1 MNDSGL
7 QPWIKTYYPARAAGR
22 VETNPD
28 VETSMVAAKHCYTNQ
43 YLWKFQLANIK
54 RKLLDK
60 LCLMTITPC
69 QPGIQFR
76 RIRDLNLPMIKWHQ
90 RTSIVTKNHSSNPFP
105 ANITQHDDSSENR
118 LDVLASR

>member
-7 QPWIKTYYPARAAGR
+7 QPWIKTYYQAGAVGQ
-22 VETNPD
+22 VETIPD
-28 VETSMVAAKHCYTNQ
+28 VETSRVTAKRCYTNQ
-43 YLWKFQLANIK
+43 YLRKFQLANVK

-76 RIRDLNLPMIKWHQ
+76 RIRDLNLPMIKWYQ
-90 RTSIVTKNHSSNPFP
+90 RTSMVTKNHSSNPVP
-105 ANITQHDDSSENR
+105 ANIAHHDDSSENH